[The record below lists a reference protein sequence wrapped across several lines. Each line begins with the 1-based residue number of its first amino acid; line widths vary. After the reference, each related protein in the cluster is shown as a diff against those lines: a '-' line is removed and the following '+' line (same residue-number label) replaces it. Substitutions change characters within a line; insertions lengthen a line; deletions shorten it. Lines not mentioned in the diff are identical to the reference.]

1 MQLNSN
7 FLVCMVRFG
16 SRLCV
21 FVAPMDLG
29 LTACLGTLTHHVL
42 PAGPWLPIVRIPGCF
57 TSYWSNILNWCRG
70 YVGPGGLQKGAQF
83 RNCTGGAARMVDVAI
98 FGNDHIYQRPTPS
111 AVYDTSVAFDPEGS
125 HRKSAD
131 ICFINTLVSDANYH

>member
-7 FLVCMVRFG
+7 FLVCVVRFG

-21 FVAPMDLG
+21 FVAPMDVG
-29 LTACLGTLTHHVL
+29 LTADLGTLTHHVL
-42 PAGPWLPIVRIPGCF
+42 PAGPWLPIVRILVCF
-57 TSYWSNILNWCRG
+57 MSYPSNILNRYRG
-70 YVGPGGLQKGAQF
+70 YIGPGGLQKGAQF

-111 AVYDTSVAFDPEGS
+111 AIYDTSVAFDPEGT
-125 HRKSAD
+125 HRELAD
-131 ICFINTLVSDANYH
+131 TF